1 MWIREDS
8 CYNYVLR
15 TPMRMRLA
23 VSGVIGIVAGALT
36 WLFLRRLGIG
46 GGDFNWA
53 YDAAR
58 SLFAGQDPYA
68 VTPPGT
74 IPYPLP
80 AVLYALPF
88 AWMTREIAAA
98 TFFGFSSA
106 LLAFGLTKESYRRLL
121 VFFCFPYWAAMITA
135 QWTPLLTASACFPLL
150 VPLTMAKPH
159 IGLPVA
165 LTNLSRRGV
174 LLSLGVIA
182 ISIAVMPSW
191 PQRWI
196 SQLGGYQHFFP
207 VLVFPGVFILLAGL
221 RYCERD
227 ARLLLIAS
235 LVPQRWFYDPLILF
249 LIPKTRRELTFTLG
263 ISWIVG
269 IWRWFHNPHSM
280 AQVGLW
286 SVLGFYLPMLAVVLF
301 RRDRTSA
308 DS

>member
-1 MWIREDS
+1 
-8 CYNYVLR
+8 
-15 TPMRMRLA
+15 
-23 VSGVIGIVAGALT
+23 
-36 WLFLRRLGIG
+36 
-46 GGDFNWA
+46 
-53 YDAAR
+53 
-58 SLFAGQDPYA
+58 
-68 VTPPGT
+68 
-74 IPYPLP
+74 
-80 AVLYALPF
+80 
-88 AWMTREIAAA
+88 
-98 TFFGFSSA
+98 
-106 LLAFGLTKESYRRLL
+106 
-121 VFFCFPYWAAMITA
+121 
-135 QWTPLLTASACFPLL
+135 
-150 VPLTMAKPH
+150 MAKPH

-191 PQRWI
+191 PHRWI

-221 RYCERD
+221 RYRERD
-227 ARLLLIAS
+227 ARILLIAS

-286 SVLGFYLPMLAVVLF
+286 SVLRLSSDACRRIVSQRQNEF
-301 RRDRTSA
+301 RFLIWMTSIRFGPQCRN
-308 DS
+308 S